1 LISGYWLHGK
11 FWLKETSGSALNL
24 IPIESTFM
32 KSIRSLI
39 IIFFLGLF
47 LVIYLESVQAQTGNQ
62 SDTTGPDPQEFMNQS
77 DTTGND
83 PQEIIIPINNNNNT
97 NNNNN
102 NKFRQQWSR
111 QN

>member
-1 LISGYWLHGK
+1 
-11 FWLKETSGSALNL
+11 
-24 IPIESTFM
+24 M

-97 NNNNN
+97 NIGDNTSSTTLGGQLSSKNVKPKQLADMYVEQICYNL
-102 NKFRQQWSR
+102 K
-111 QN
+111 